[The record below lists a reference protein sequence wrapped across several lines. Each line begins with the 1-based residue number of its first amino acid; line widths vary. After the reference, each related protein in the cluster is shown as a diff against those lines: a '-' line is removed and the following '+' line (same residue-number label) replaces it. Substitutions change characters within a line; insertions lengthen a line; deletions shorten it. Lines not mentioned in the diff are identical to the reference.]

1 MKEITITANEADQRI
16 DRFLKKYLSKA
27 SKGFLYKLLRKK
39 KIKLNNKRVLPNYM
53 LKSGD
58 TIQFFLN
65 DDTINEFREIKE
77 IVKFEKPLDIVYE
90 DKNILI
96 INKPKGL
103 LVHSQSKKDKNTLI
117 DQVYYYLNT
126 KGEYIPE
133 NENTFSPACCNRI
146 DRNTS
151 GIIIVAKNYS
161 SLKAIN
167 QMQKNNKIVKKY
179 LALVVGKLVGENEL
193 KGFLIKDNSTNKV
206 EVLPQAKKDSKFIH
220 TMYTLIKTN
229 GDYSLLDINL
239 ITGRSHQIR
248 AHLASEGNPIIGD
261 FKYGNKKINNLF
273 LNKYELKSQFL
284 HGYFIRFDKCPPLLK
299 YLEGK
304 SIKADLP
311 NNLLEILK
319 SLGLEVA

>member
-151 GIIIVAKNYS
+151 GIIIV
-161 SLKAIN
+161 
-167 QMQKNNKIVKKY
+167 
-179 LALVVGKLVGENEL
+179 
-193 KGFLIKDNSTNKV
+193 
-206 EVLPQAKKDSKFIH
+206 
-220 TMYTLIKTN
+220 
-229 GDYSLLDINL
+229 
-239 ITGRSHQIR
+239 
-248 AHLASEGNPIIGD
+248 
-261 FKYGNKKINNLF
+261 
-273 LNKYELKSQFL
+273 
-284 HGYFIRFDKCPPLLK
+284 
-299 YLEGK
+299 
-304 SIKADLP
+304 
-311 NNLLEILK
+311 
-319 SLGLEVA
+319 